1 MWSNPNYPGM
11 KTLHKKQGGR
21 GPPRA
26 QRLNLPLPSGRK
38 AVWWSD
44 LRLSPNIPSPS
55 QESPC
60 SNPPFV
66 CPPSFSRR
74 HSHPLPSPPTPPR
87 LQTPPLKILPSFVPT
102 SVLVWRE
109 ETMVT
114 ATAVASPALSKAERS
129 HLPVILAIAIVARVA
144 MLLVYAHELG
154 FPDLGHWGYED
165 IYIALSL
172 DSGHGL
178 SSPFGFPSGP
188 TALLAPGYPLLIAGA
203 EEDS

>member
-87 LQTPPLKILPSFVPT
+87 LQTPPLKILPSFAPT

-109 ETMVT
+109 ETHGINHCNADPGACNCT
-114 ATAVASPALSKAERS
+114 FAPAVDCR
-129 HLPVILAIAIVARVA
+129 ARYRCTRGRGGV
-144 MLLVYAHELG
+144 L
-154 FPDLGHWGYED
+154 F
-165 IYIALSL
+165 
-172 DSGHGL
+172 
-178 SSPFGFPSGP
+178 
-188 TALLAPGYPLLIAGA
+188 PLLPGHLTGPLGL
-203 EEDS
+203 